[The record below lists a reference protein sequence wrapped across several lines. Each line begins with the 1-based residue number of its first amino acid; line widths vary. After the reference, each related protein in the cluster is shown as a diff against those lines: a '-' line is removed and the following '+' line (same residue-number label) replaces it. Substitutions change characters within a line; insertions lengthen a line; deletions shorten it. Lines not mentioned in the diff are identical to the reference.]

1 MLETSYTLSLGQ
13 LLVIA
18 PDLKRYLWQK
28 LKLEKI
34 QNSSKATTD
43 KQVGSSITKV
53 GTVVIAL
60 NNHMALIQIHIG
72 KNAIEDVLLDGNYGI
87 NIITTHLRLK
97 LGLWK
102 PKPTPYNLRMADQI
116 TTKPLGLIKELKM
129 YVHGIPY
136 ITTFTILQNSVVDF
150 NYSMLLGRPWL
161 KDVKVAHD

>member
-28 LKLEKI
+28 LKLEKT
-34 QNSSKATTD
+34 QNSSKATTE

-87 NIITTHLRLK
+87 NIITTHLRLR
-97 LGLWK
+97 LGL
-102 PKPTPYNLRMADQI
+102 
-116 TTKPLGLIKELKM
+116 
-129 YVHGIPY
+129 
-136 ITTFTILQNSVVDF
+136 
-150 NYSMLLGRPWL
+150 
-161 KDVKVAHD
+161 